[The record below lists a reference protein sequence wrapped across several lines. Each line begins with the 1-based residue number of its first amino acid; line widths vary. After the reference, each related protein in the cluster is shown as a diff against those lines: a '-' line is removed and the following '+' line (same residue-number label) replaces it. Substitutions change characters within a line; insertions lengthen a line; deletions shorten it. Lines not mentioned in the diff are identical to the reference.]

1 MHHHS
6 RSTRW
11 FKMESKD
18 RQVVRTRVVVRWKVV
33 DPIVW
38 ILRKGPCHDIFDA
51 IEENVQALLL
61 ESVAGN
67 SYEQCMSEAGRGFTS
82 FEKSMKPKLR
92 FQIESLG
99 GKLLGFEIRDLR
111 FPLISAR
118 NKIRA
123 EKEAKMKEQ
132 ILEAK
137 RQLEIE
143 TAKRT
148 RENVKREFQMIKA
161 KLETTH
167 ATKIVEIQS
176 AKAVENQIRNAKLEE
191 KKAEI
196 MAKVKQIELQAKQ
209 KAQAIQQEIALLK
222 AKGEAER
229 KQIIEKAKA
238 DVRLLVAKADAKCET
253 VRAEASAKC
262 LMLKAEAQAKGSNL
276 IGKAYKSSPG
286 FVELENEK
294 MKQEIMGKR
303 SATLEAALTRNK
315 AALMSYD
322 TQRELALLEAG
333 FSPIAPV
340 AFKNGHIAF
349 ADGPEGKVKA

>member
-1 MHHHS
+1 VFKEFVDMHHHS

-167 ATKIVEIQS
+167 ATKV
-176 AKAVENQIRNAKLEE
+176 
-191 KKAEI
+191 
-196 MAKVKQIELQAKQ
+196 
-209 KAQAIQQEIALLK
+209 
-222 AKGEAER
+222 
-229 KQIIEKAKA
+229 
-238 DVRLLVAKADAKCET
+238 
-253 VRAEASAKC
+253 
-262 LMLKAEAQAKGSNL
+262 SNFFN
-276 IGKAYKSSPG
+276 S
-286 FVELENEK
+286 
-294 MKQEIMGKR
+294 
-303 SATLEAALTRNK
+303 
-315 AALMSYD
+315 
-322 TQRELALLEAG
+322 
-333 FSPIAPV
+333 
-340 AFKNGHIAF
+340 
-349 ADGPEGKVKA
+349 